1 MSSEWVM
8 LNSSLPEKKTI
19 TVNGVTTEYSLSG
32 ASGPVVILLNGFRMP
47 LGSWDSLYPA
57 IQQHGRIFAYNR
69 HGVGKTSKATCPQ
82 TGEEVIRSL
91 ENVLRALNLSPP
103 YILVAH
109 SLGGLFANL
118 YARLKPDDVAAV
130 VFVDAAHPDEKGRQE
145 NFKPPRFLRFIT
157 GVLKAIDT
165 RFDKYQHSEDDCV
178 AETVRQIEAAG
189 YFPPIP
195 VAVVTGG
202 KKMPLVP
209 EACFAIHR
217 QCQNE
222 LTALSPHSVHII
234 ANNSG
239 HFPQIT
245 EPDLVIQAIKEI
257 VNKVKHGMS

>member
-1 MSSEWVM
+1 MR
-8 LNSSLPEKKTI
+8 NALPVKKTV

-32 ASGPVVILLNGFRMP
+32 EGGPVIVLLNGFRMP
-47 LGSWDSLYPA
+47 MFSWDKFYPA

-69 HGVGKTSKATCPQ
+69 HGIGKTSKATGPQ
-82 TGEEVIRSL
+82 TGAAVIQAL
-91 ENVLRALNLSPP
+91 ESVLNALHLAPP

-118 YARLKPDDVAAV
+118 YARSKPADIAAV
-130 VFVDAAHPDEKGRQE
+130 VFIEASHPHEKSRQE
-145 NFKPPRFLRFIT
+145 NFQPPAFIRFVT
-157 GVLKAIDT
+157 GILKAIDT

-189 YFPPIP
+189 NFPAIP

-209 EACFAIHR
+209 EACFAVHR

-222 LTALSPHSVHII
+222 LTAFSPHSIQII

-239 HFPQIT
+239 HFPQLT
-245 EPDLVIQAIKEI
+245 EPELVIRAIKEI
-257 VNKVKHGMS
+257 MDKVELGAKRGI